1 MLELRYQSRFKRD
14 IKLLKKRGYD
24 LQALKIVVDLL
35 LTGNALPVK
44 YNDHPLGGNW
54 IGHRE
59 CHVDPDWLL
68 IYRVDKGT
76 LILTLVRSGTH
87 SDLLE

>member
-14 IKLLKKRGYD
+14 LKLLKKRGYD
-24 LQALKIVVDLL
+24 LQSLKIVVDLL
-35 LTGNALPVK
+35 LTENALPVK
-44 YNDHPLGGNW
+44 YKDHPLGGNW
-54 IGHRE
+54 VGHRE

-68 IYRVDKGT
+68 IYRVDRGT